1 MRTRRSPKN
10 QDRLWRALWKGKAP
24 VTPCAWQE
32 DADGNW
38 ETGCGNLFIL
48 NDGTPA
54 ENGMGYCC
62 YCGKPLKQNVYE
74 EEGGST

>member
-10 QDRLWRALWKGKAP
+10 QDRLWRELGREKAP
-24 VTPCAWQE
+24 AKCVWKADE
-32 DADGNW
+32 DGNW
-38 ETGCGNLFIL
+38 HTECGNLFIL

-54 ENGMGYCC
+54 DNGMKYCC